1 MNNKIQENYQKT
13 TITIV
18 IIKPT
23 AQIIRKLTYQITYRG
38 PQIIGKTLPRA
49 QKALKIKKNVFQ
61 ITRKPPQKIKTYQI
75 TNKYKGLSLMVLRKE
90 NQTTLH
96 YRTSEIQLYQKQKFH
111 QSLKKMSPLVPQ
123 TIQKKTLR
131 PKILK
136 KEKNSN
142 KFSLFHLKGSRLV

>member
-61 ITRKPPQKIKTYQI
+61 ITRKPSQKIKTYQI
-75 TNKYKGLSLMVLRKE
+75 TNKYMGLMVLRKE
-90 NQTTLH
+90 NQTTLLH
-96 YRTSEIQLYQKQKFH
+96 RTSEIHLYQRQKFH

-142 KFSLFHLKGSRLV
+142 KFSLFHLKESRLV